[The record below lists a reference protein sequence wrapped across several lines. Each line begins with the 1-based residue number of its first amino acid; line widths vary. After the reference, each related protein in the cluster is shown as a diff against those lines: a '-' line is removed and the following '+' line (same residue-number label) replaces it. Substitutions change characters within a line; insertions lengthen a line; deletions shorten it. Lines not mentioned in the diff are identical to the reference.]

1 MSQALADADRRAL
14 SAGVELSDL
23 QRQLAEARGE
33 RDASQVRS
41 LPQCWAGAAQRS
53 SLTSHRLVVAQHFCA
68 VCLLAQCR
76 VVQGQLNPTATALS
90 VATVS

>member
-53 SLTSHRLVVAQHFCA
+53 SLTSHRVMCCTAHACWL
-68 VCLLAQCR
+68 LLAQCR
-76 VVQGQLNPTATALS
+76 VCAGMIHLKC
-90 VATVS
+90 

>member
-41 LPQCWAGAAQRS
+41 LPQLGAGPRSAA
-53 SLTSHRLVVAQHFCA
+53 A
-68 VCLLAQCR
+68 
-76 VVQGQLNPTATALS
+76 
-90 VATVS
+90 

>member
-1 MSQALADADRRAL
+1 VLPVDSGVEQVCACVCACWSVAQALADTDRRAL

-41 LPQCWAGAAQRS
+41 EYSNLCGQSAVPCAGPHVLR
-53 SLTSHRLVVAQHFCA
+53 T
-68 VCLLAQCR
+68 
-76 VVQGQLNPTATALS
+76 
-90 VATVS
+90 

>member
-41 LPQCWAGAAQRS
+41 LPQLGAGPRNAAQQLDKS
-53 SLTSHRLVVAQHFCA
+53 QAGGCA
-68 VCLLAQCR
+68 AFLLSVCLHSVVLCR
-76 VVQGQLNPTATALS
+76 ANSTQLPPHCLLQQ
-90 VATVS
+90 